1 MARLASRFQ
10 LVPLILTVACT
21 ASPAATGGESASP
34 AAAGDT
40 CPDMHLRLTDGEP
53 LDLNGTWLGIDYGLY
68 RVAQHGSC
76 VSWVGESLEVQPSPA
91 EAAVVSTFP
100 LQPWESVFD
109 GQLASDFTIS
119 GNWSEVIPSDHSQD
133 SQGELTVSIEPVD
146 VDGSIL
152 PRLHVPPLDL
162 FNDVWM
168 APLTT
173 VSERRELVG
182 TYEGGDCL
190 WIEVDGERYE
200 SWGEW
205 LTFTDEMEILGSDLQ
220 ILVRPGDRVRVDA
233 QVSPMF
239 GSSACGSE
247 QTLLLWDIS
256 PAL

>member
-1 MARLASRFQ
+1 
-10 LVPLILTVACT
+10 
-21 ASPAATGGESASP
+21 
-34 AAAGDT
+34 
-40 CPDMHLRLTDGEP
+40 
-53 LDLNGTWLGIDYGLY
+53 
-68 RVAQHGSC
+68 
-76 VSWVGESLEVQPSPA
+76 
-91 EAAVVSTFP
+91 
-100 LQPWESVFD
+100 
-109 GQLASDFTIS
+109 
-119 GNWSEVIPSDHSQD
+119 
-133 SQGELTVSIEPVD
+133 
-146 VDGSIL
+146 
-152 PRLHVPPLDL
+152 
-162 FNDVWM
+162 M